1 MANLLTN
8 AIKFTPAGGTITVTA
23 QFPAAGR
30 AQMQANSLQV
40 SIADTGPGIPPEQQ
54 QKLFA
59 RYQQLPAARTFGKGT
74 GLGLAICK
82 EIVLLHGGEIW
93 VESPLTA
100 DGGSRF
106 SFTLPIEE

>member
-1 MANLLTN
+1 LSN
-8 AIKFTPAGGTITVTA
+8 AIKFTPTGGAIIVRA
-23 QFPAAGR
+23 HLAEGR
-30 AQMQANSLQV
+30 VQKQAKFLQV
-40 SIADTGPGIPPEQQ
+40 SVADTGPGISPEQQ

-59 RYQQLPAARTFGKGT
+59 RYQQLPAARTFAKGT

-93 VESPLTA
+93 MESPLTA

-106 SFTLPIEE
+106 SFTLPIDE

>member
-1 MANLLTN
+1 LPT
-8 AIKFTPAGGTITVTA
+8 
-23 QFPAAGR
+23 AGR
-30 AQMQANSLQV
+30 VQKQANYLQV
-40 SIADTGPGIPPEQQ
+40 SVADTGPGIPADHQ

-100 DGGSRF
+100 AGGSRF
-106 SFTLPIEE
+106 SFTLPIEG